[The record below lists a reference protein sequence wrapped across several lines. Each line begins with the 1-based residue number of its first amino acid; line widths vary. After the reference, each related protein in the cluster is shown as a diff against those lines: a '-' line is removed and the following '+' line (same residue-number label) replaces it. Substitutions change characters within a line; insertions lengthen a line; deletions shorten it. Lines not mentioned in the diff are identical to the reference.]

1 MANRE
6 GGLQMDSIWI
16 SDSLMIAK
24 IQWIVFGYQKD
35 NKEDRLQMDSIW
47 IFDTCIEGYSG
58 YNGHFWTPRGRWIS
72 LILTLNVHH
81 DAMDSF
87 WMSKG

>member
-47 IFDTCIEGYSG
+47 IFDTCLEGYSG
-58 YNGHFWTPRGRWIS
+58 YNGHFWTFLDTKGKMDFSNTYLECSPRCNG
-72 LILTLNVHH
+72 
-81 DAMDSF
+81 
-87 WMSKG
+87 